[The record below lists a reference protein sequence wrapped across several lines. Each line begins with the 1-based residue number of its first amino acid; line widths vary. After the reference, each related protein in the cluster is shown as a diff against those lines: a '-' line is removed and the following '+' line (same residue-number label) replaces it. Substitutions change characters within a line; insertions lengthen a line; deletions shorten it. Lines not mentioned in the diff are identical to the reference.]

1 MFDQKVH
8 SFIQKH
14 RLIEKGDILVV
25 GVSGGPDSLALL
37 HFLHKYR
44 QHYQID
50 LICTHVDHMFR
61 GQQSYEDLL
70 YVKGF
75 CETLEIPF
83 EGKQID
89 VTRYQEEKKL
99 SSQKA
104 ARICRY
110 SFFKEVMER
119 YKATKLVL
127 AHHGDD
133 QIETIL
139 MSLTRGS
146 TMMGRSGIPYKRPF
160 ANGHI
165 IRPFLSVEKTE
176 IEQYCRS
183 FHLEPRRDPT
193 NDKLDY
199 TRNRFRHLVLPSLKN
214 ENPEVSKQ
222 FQRFSEELIEDEAYL
237 QVLTDE
243 YLNKVVK
250 RKKAGLFTISVEKYL
265 QLPQP
270 LQRRGI
276 HLILNYLYKEV
287 PSNLSAVHI
296 EQILH
301 LFKGQHPS
309 GTVYLPKGLFFI
321 RSYDNGI
328 FTYENEE
335 EEIYEHLFNPGDSIS
350 LPNGATLSFEKI
362 VEDPDSDQNSLSIF
376 RLAEGTKIPLIVRT
390 RRSGDRIKPFGLNG
404 HKKIKDLFIDEKI
417 PLQQR
422 NVWPIVTDQSGN
434 ILWVPGLKKSSYEAR
449 SSKEAIYILRYR

>member
-1 MFDQKVH
+1 MFEQKVH

-14 RLIEKGDILVV
+14 RLIEQGDTLIV

-37 HFLHKYR
+37 HFLHRHR
-44 QHYQID
+44 QQYQID
-50 LICTHVDHMFR
+50 IICAHVDHMFR
-61 GQQSYEDLL
+61 GHQSFEDLL
-70 YVKGF
+70 YVEKI
-75 CETLEIPF
+75 CKTLDIPF

-89 VTRYQEEKKL
+89 VTSYQEKEKL

-110 SFFKEVMER
+110 SFFKEVMDQ
-119 YKATKLVL
+119 YKGSKLVL

-146 TMMGRSGIPYKRPF
+146 TMKGRSGIPYKRPF
-160 ANGHI
+160 ARGYI
-165 IRPFLSVEKTE
+165 IRPFLSVEKKE
-176 IEQYCRS
+176 IEEYCRTWN
-183 FHLEPRRDPT
+183 LEPRRDPS

-199 TRNRFRHLVLPSLKN
+199 TRNRFRHLVLPVLKM

-222 FQRFSEELIEDEAYL
+222 FQRFSEELMEDESYL

-250 RKKAGLFTISVEKYL
+250 RKKAGLFTISIEKYL
-265 QLPQP
+265 LLPQP

-328 FTYENEE
+328 FTYENGE
-335 EEIYEHLFNPGDSIS
+335 EEIYEHLFRPGDSIS
-350 LPNGATLSFEKI
+350 LPNGASLSFEKI
-362 VEDPDSDQNSLSIF
+362 VEDPEPEQNSLTIF
-376 RLAEGTKIPLIVRT
+376 RLAEGTEIPLIVRT
-390 RRSGDRIKPFGLNG
+390 RREGDRIKPFGLNG
-404 HKKIKDLFIDEKI
+404 HKKIKELFIDEKI

-422 NVWPIVTDQSGN
+422 KIWPIVTDQSGN
-434 ILWVPGLKKSSYEAR
+434 ILWVPGLKKSCYEAR

>member
-14 RLIEKGDILVV
+14 TLIESGDILVA

-37 HFLHKYR
+37 HFLHRHR
-44 QHYQID
+44 QQYQID
-50 LICTHVDHMFR
+50 LVCAHVDHMFR
-61 GQQSYEDLL
+61 GSQSYEDLL
-70 YVKGF
+70 YVEEF
-75 CETLEIPF
+75 CKTLKIPF
-83 EGKQID
+83 EGKRID
-89 VTRYQEEKKL
+89 VTGFLEREKL
-99 SSQKA
+99 SSQNA

-110 SFFKEVMER
+110 SFFKEVMNQ
-119 YKATKLVL
+119 YKASKLVL

-146 TMMGRSGIPYKRPF
+146 TMKGRSGIPYKRPF

-165 IRPFLSVEKTE
+165 IRPFLAVDKKE
-176 IEQYCRS
+176 IEDYCLT
-183 FHLEPRRDPT
+183 HDLVPRRDPT
-193 NDKLDY
+193 NEKLDY
-199 TRNRFRHLVLPSLKN
+199 TRNRFRHLVLPALKN

-222 FQRFSEELIEDEAYL
+222 FQRFSEELMEDEAYL

-309 GTVYLPKGLFFI
+309 GTVYLPKGLYFI
-321 RSYDNGI
+321 RSYDDGI
-328 FTYENEE
+328 FTYENEKE
-335 EEIYEHLFNPGDSIS
+335 ETYEYHLKPGDSIL
-350 LPNGATLSFEKI
+350 LPNGGYLSFEK
-362 VEDPDSDQNSLSIF
+362 VLEDPEPEQNSLTIF
-376 RLAEGTKIPLIVRT
+376 RLAEGTEIPLIVRT
-390 RRSGDRIKPFGLNG
+390 RRNGDRIKPLGLNG
-404 HKKIKDLFIDEKI
+404 HKKIKELFIDQKI
-417 PLQQR
+417 PMQQR
-422 NVWPIVTDQSGN
+422 KVWPIVTDRLGN
-434 ILWVPGLKKSSYEAR
+434 IIWVPGLKKSCYEAR
-449 SSKEAIYILRYR
+449 DSKEAIYILRYR